1 MSFDANRHATD
12 PSGVLDAAALA
23 RLAEL
28 DPQGS
33 ASLVKRVLAT
43 YAKSLER
50 SHHELMLARSPLQ
63 HGALRQLAHTLKSSS
78 ASVGAL
84 ALSALCAQV
93 EHHMRSPGP
102 GDVGALLDAMQ
113 AEMQRVAGAVQAM
126 LQL

>member
-1 MSFDANRHATD
+1 MSFSVNATD

-33 ASLVKRVLAT
+33 AGLVQRVLAT
-43 YAKSLER
+43 YANALER
-50 SHHELMLARSPLQ
+50 SRQELLLVRQPLQ
-63 HGALRQLAHTLKSSS
+63 HEPLRHLAHTLKSSS

-93 EHHMRSPGP
+93 EHNVRSQQS
-102 GDVGALLDAMQ
+102 GDIGALLDAVQ

-126 LQL
+126 LRT